1 MIGQQFATRQCP
13 KNISVFFSLIP
24 LRSPSHQQRKAPA
37 HQANFPTKLSQTKR
51 ILKRNPAEPIHPGYP
66 YDAERN
72 QIERRGERR
81 WEWTRLL
88 LHDVGVRRL
97 VKVPSVVSARLG
109 TAPVGSAPLGRRE
122 GRVGVVRLV
131 MAGWGVVGDDRPSAH
146 HARRGVSRGVDR
158 KALGKA
164 GRHSRRVDRHAA
176 HANRSAIAGDV
187 RHWGHGGARVA
198 LVVLG
203 LVVVD
208 GHLVALV
215 ALVALVVS
223 RRAVVVI
230 AGQSIGCA
238 VGAIVDLAREITTTN
253 RDLVVV
259 VRLSLVDLS

>member
-1 MIGQQFATRQCP
+1 M
-13 KNISVFFSLIP
+13 
-24 LRSPSHQQRKAPA
+24 
-37 HQANFPTKLSQTKR
+37 
-51 ILKRNPAEPIHPGYP
+51 
-66 YDAERN
+66 
-72 QIERRGERR
+72 
-81 WEWTRLL
+81 WTRLL

-131 MAGWGVVGDDRPSAH
+131 MAGRGVVGDDRPSAH
-146 HARRGVSRGVDR
+146 HARRGVSRGVDGE
-158 KALGKA
+158 ALGKA

-176 HANRSAIAGDV
+176 HANRSAIAGNV

-198 LVVLG
+198 LVMLG

-208 GHLVALV
+208 GHLVALVTLV

-238 VGAIVDLAREITTTN
+238 VGTIVDLAREITTTN